1 MKVQLPQLRYK
12 TDVSIYVIGKC
23 QNLRYFQKVQ
33 EQGYTTRSG
42 TRRTRR
48 TPLDLKREFDTQK
61 SYLSLDLLNFG
72 DFFYLSTS

>member
-23 QNLRYFQKVQ
+23 QNLRYFQRVQ
-33 EQGYTTRSG
+33 ERGYTTRSG
-42 TRRTRR
+42 TRRT
-48 TPLDLKREFDTQK
+48 PLNSSNLKREFDTQK